1 MAKRSTIKM
10 ESMKQEIPDLGS
22 SVNLER
28 LPGEVETMEIGG
40 TEVRVDEEKVSRIQ
54 ESLDTKRE
62 ELRTKLYA
70 VSMNSETFE
79 QYADFIRNNSEW
91 NSTEALG
98 IIEINKALSRI
109 EKEGI
114 KDNMIYLNSLT
125 LEASHYFVS
134 KSKGRGI
141 GDAQNFIKIYKPLD
155 IALGDVKND
164 SMEIRDLEK
173 ELAAAQQGLTL
184 A

>member
-1 MAKRSTIKM
+1 MAKKNSNKLEPM
-10 ESMKQEIPDLGS
+10 DHEIPNLGS
-22 SVNLER
+22 SVNLDR
-28 LPGEVETMEIGG
+28 LPGEFEKMEINGL
-40 TEVRVDEEKVSRIQ
+40 EVNVDEEKVTRIQ
-54 ESLDTKRE
+54 ESLEARKE
-62 ELRTKLYA
+62 ELRNKLYA
-70 VSMNSETFE
+70 VSMNKETFE
-79 QYADFIRNNSEW
+79 QYSEFIRSNSEW

-98 IIEINKALSRI
+98 IVEINKALNRI

-134 KSKGRGI
+134 KSKGRGLE
-141 GDAQNFIKIYKPLD
+141 DAQNFIKIYKPLD
-155 IALGDVKND
+155 IALSDVKKD

-173 ELAAAQQGLTL
+173 ELSAAQQGLTL

>member
-1 MAKRSTIKM
+1 MAKKNSNQLEPM
-10 ESMKQEIPDLGS
+10 ASEIPNLGS
-22 SVNLER
+22 SVNLDR
-28 LPGEVETMEIGG
+28 LPGEVETMEINGL
-40 TEVRVDEEKVSRIQ
+40 EVNVDEGKVSRIQ
-54 ESLDTKRE
+54 SQLDERKE
-62 ELRTKLYA
+62 ELKSKLYA
-70 VSMNSETFE
+70 VSMSSEIFE
-79 QYADFIRNNSEW
+79 QYADFVRNHSEW

-98 IIEINKALSRI
+98 IVEINKALVRI

-134 KSKGRGI
+134 KSKGKGL
-141 GDAQNFIKIYKPLD
+141 GDAQNFIKIYRPLD
-155 IALGDVKND
+155 IALGDVKKD

-173 ELAAAQQGLTL
+173 ELSAAQQGLIL

>member
-1 MAKRSTIKM
+1 
-10 ESMKQEIPDLGS
+10 
-22 SVNLER
+22 V
-28 LPGEVETMEIGG
+28 
-40 TEVRVDEEKVSRIQ
+40 
-54 ESLDTKRE
+54 
-62 ELRTKLYA
+62 
-70 VSMNSETFE
+70 
-79 QYADFIRNNSEW
+79 
-91 NSTEALG
+91 
-98 IIEINKALSRI
+98 RI

-134 KSKGRGI
+134 KSKGKGL

-155 IALGDVKND
+155 IALGDVKKD

-173 ELAAAQQGLTL
+173 ELSAAQQGLTL

>member
-1 MAKRSTIKM
+1 MAKRSTVKM
-10 ESMKQEIPDLGS
+10 ESMKHEMPDLGS
-22 SVNLER
+22 SVNLGR
-28 LPGEVETMEIGG
+28 LPGEIETMEIDG
-40 TEVRVDEEKVSRIQ
+40 TEVRVDEERVSRIQ
-54 ESLDTKRE
+54 KSLDNKRE

-98 IIEINKALSRI
+98 IIEINKALARI